1 MLRVFLDVVLPVAIV
16 AALGGA
22 VGRWRAIPVA
32 PVSALVFYLF
42 SPALVFRSLAD
53 SALTLDVS
61 LRIVAVMA
69 GTFVA
74 MYGVSAL
81 WSTFAR
87 HDAPLRA
94 GFALAATTPNVGNMG
109 LPVAQLAFGQA
120 GLEIA
125 VMNFVVGATLAN
137 SAGIAIASLAGG
149 SPRAAL
155 VAPLRAPALWA
166 AVAGVIVNVAGVSLP
181 VAIDAPM
188 RTLAGAAVPTM
199 LAVLGLQL
207 QQSIGMD
214 RLLDTGVLNVARLL
228 VAPAVAWGVASGTGL
243 GGDARG
249 TLVVLAAMPTAV
261 ITTIIATQFGAAP
274 AFVTRAV
281 VSSTLLCMLT
291 LTPLITLVR

>member
-1 MLRVFLDVVLPVAIV
+1 MLRVFLDVVLPVAVV
-16 AALGGA
+16 AALGGV
-22 VGRWRAIPVA
+22 VGRWRAVPVQ

-42 SPALVFRSLAD
+42 SPALVFTSLAD

-69 GTFVA
+69 ATFVA
-74 MYGVSAL
+74 MYGVAAL
-81 WSTFAR
+81 WSTLAR
-87 HDAPLRA
+87 HDATLRA

-109 LPVAQLAFGQA
+109 LPVAQLAFGDP

-155 VAPLRAPALWA
+155 AAPLRAPALWA
-166 AVAGVIVNVAGVSLP
+166 AVAGVAVNAAGVSLP
-181 VAIDAPM
+181 VAVQAPM
-188 RTLAGAAVPTM
+188 RTLAGAAVPMM

-207 QQSIGMD
+207 QQSIGLD
-214 RLLDTGVLNVARLL
+214 RLLDTAVLNAARLL
-228 VAPAVAWGVASGTGL
+228 VAPAVALAVASASGL
-243 GGDARG
+243 DGDTRG

-261 ITTIIATQFGAAP
+261 ITTIIATQFNAAP

-281 VSSTLLCMLT
+281 VSSTLLSIVT
-291 LTPLITLVR
+291 LTPLIALVR

>member
-81 WSTFAR
+81 WSTVAR

-120 GLEIA
+120 GLDIA

-149 SPRAAL
+149 SARAAL

-166 AVAGVIVNVAGVSLP
+166 AVVGVIVNVAGVSLP

-214 RLLDTGVLNVARLL
+214 RLLDTAVLNAARLL

-243 GGDARG
+243 GGDTRG